1 VRHIALLFLMTLL
14 ACGTQGAP
22 EDGDVLQD
30 GSTGKTSS
38 GATQGR
44 FVCQVL
50 GTAQDGGLPHLGCE
64 KDCCRRARAEG
75 FERLPVSLGIYD
87 REQGGTLLVE
97 ATPAVEAQIH
107 ALAASRN
114 RPVTSRQPVDAIL
127 LTHAHIGHYAGLIHF
142 GREVAGT
149 RKIPCWVSTRMA
161 DFLRKNGPWSQLVA
175 LQQIELKL
183 FEPGVTFEPL
193 PGLRVTAIPVPHR
206 DEFSDTMAFR
216 FEGSARTLLF
226 LPDIDRLDAPT
237 ADSLLRGIDVAF
249 LDATFYD
256 GREVPG
262 RDLSEIPH
270 PPMIQSTKLL
280 ADRVLAKPG
289 SIQFI
294 HLNHSNPVHF
304 DEKLRRMI
312 LEQGFGLPARGQR
325 FGF

>member
-1 VRHIALLFLMTLL
+1 MERLAPLLLL
-14 ACGTQGAP
+14 ILLSCNTQVKRGSVDSNPTDAGTT
-22 EDGDVLQD
+22 
-30 GSTGKTSS
+30 GS
-38 GATQGR
+38 AQGR

-64 KDCCRRARAEG
+64 KDCCRRARDEG

-87 REQGGTLLVE
+87 RETGGTLLVE
-97 ATPAVEAQIH
+97 ATPAVEKQIH
-107 ALAASRN
+107 ALA
-114 RPVTSRQPVDAIL
+114 TSRGRKVDARRPVDAIL

-149 RKIPCWVSTRMA
+149 RKVPCWVSARMA
-161 DFLRKNGPWSQLVA
+161 DFLRKNGPWSQLVQ
-175 LQQIELKL
+175 LEQIDLRI
-183 FEPGVTFEPL
+183 FEPGVPFEPL
-193 PGLRVTAIPVPHR
+193 PGLHVTAVSVPHR

-216 FEGSARTLLF
+216 IHGSVRTLLF
-226 LPDIDRLDAPT
+226 LPDIDRLDASL
-237 ADSLLRGIDVAF
+237 ADTLLEGIDIAF

-270 PPMIQSTKLL
+270 PPMIHSTKML
-280 ADRVLAKPG
+280 AARVEVAPG
-289 SIQFI
+289 SIQYI

-304 DEKLRRMI
+304 DATLRADI
-312 LEQGFGLPARGQR
+312 VGQGYGLPHRGQR